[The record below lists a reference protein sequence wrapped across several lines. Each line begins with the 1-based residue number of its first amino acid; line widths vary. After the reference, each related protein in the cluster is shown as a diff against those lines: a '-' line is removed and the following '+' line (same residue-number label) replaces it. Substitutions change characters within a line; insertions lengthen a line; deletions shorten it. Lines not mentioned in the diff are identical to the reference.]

1 MLAPSRAFGAFVNL
15 RRRSP
20 AHLLRTAPY
29 RSTRLQSTM
38 SQTLLQGVT
47 LVNAQGDSIQGE
59 ELGQDGKALALYFA
73 VRLASCH
80 GGFETA
86 HPALNSFYKAANA
99 SREQLDVVFIG
110 SDASAADQL
119 AHFKDKQGPWW
130 MVPFEGDVRTQ
141 LKRKYGV
148 CAGAEVR
155 ALQPIKRKGGIPTL
169 VVIRPDGEVVDF
181 QAADKVERD
190 GVKALA
196 KWQ

>member
-1 MLAPSRAFGAFVNL
+1 
-15 RRRSP
+15 
-20 AHLLRTAPY
+20 
-29 RSTRLQSTM
+29 M

-47 LVNAQGDSIQGE
+47 LVNAQGDAIQGE

-73 VRLASCH
+73 ADWCPDCR
-80 GGFETA
+80 GFQ
-86 HPALNSFYKAANA
+86 PALNSFYKAANA